1 MDTQLFELK
10 NTLKTLIKNL
20 ITRIDPICIS
30 LENGEKIDRLLFWL
44 EDLSMLTET
53 TIVLSQKNMIDFDMD
68 LFNEKVELL
77 LDKVEEKDYL
87 FVCDLLKYELEPLLS
102 YWDGCIT
109 ND

>member
-10 NTLKTLIKNL
+10 NSLKTLTKNL
-20 ITRIDPICIS
+20 ISRIDSICIS
-30 LENGEKIDRLLFWL
+30 LENGEEIDRLLFWL

-53 TIVLSQKNMIDFDMD
+53 TIILSQNNMIDIDLD

-87 FVCDLLKYELEPLLS
+87 FVSDLLKYELEPLLS